1 MATFTSEGTIEIDL
15 VEFWNWVGNEHYAVP
30 LGSVVLYGVSR
41 VNKSNMTL
49 DIDFA
54 ASTDGNPADWIQKP
68 RAVTQW
74 EELDG
79 ASTEVKQSECFDTDI
94 GTSEDGTQTYKIDL
108 RVSRTFYEAVKI
120 LAEDEG
126 IARAD
131 LIRKAVCRYHYAK
144 AQVERINAAKSEKPY
159 T

>member
-1 MATFTSEGTIEIDL
+1 MATFASEGTIEIDL
-15 VEFWNWVGNEHYAVP
+15 IEFWDWVGDEHYAVP
-30 LGSVVLYGVSR
+30 RGSVVHYGVPR
-41 VNKSNMTL
+41 VNKDNMTL
-49 DIDFA
+49 VIDFA
-54 ASTDGNPADWIQKP
+54 ASTVGNPADWIQKP
-68 RAVTQW
+68 KAVTQW
-74 EELDG
+74 NELEG

-108 RVSRTFYEAVKI
+108 LVSRTFHEAVKI

-126 IARAD
+126 IARSD
-131 LIRKAVCRYHYAK
+131 LIRKAVCHYAM